1 MSVVTATASPPT
13 FFTRSPRT
21 LKLATTWR
29 GSPDGGVCA
38 TLGGASR
45 NNASASATSALLDRR
60 FTGHL
65 PSGFQACQPA
75 SRRRGD
81 GFGAH
86 HGTKWRYFRHLRCL
100 PSLPTSTPSLHLPLP
115 RRA

>member
-13 FFTRSPRT
+13 FFTRSPRM

-38 TLGGASR
+38 KLGGASR
-45 NNASASATSALLDRR
+45 SSASASATSVLVNGR
-60 FTGHL
+60 FTGDP
-65 PSGFQACQPA
+65 PSGFQACRPA
-75 SRRRGD
+75 SPRRGD

-86 HGTKWRYFRHLRCL
+86 HERRCRYFQLLRCLPSLPSL
-100 PSLPTSTPSLHLPLP
+100 PSLPTSTP
-115 RRA
+115 